1 MTPTSAAQRT
11 RKRAR
16 ATPKAPTRRTGPQAT
31 RTRPP
36 KAPRPAMSPRP
47 LHDTLSTGSIYLP
60 VTARIAETRPLT
72 KLETVFTVELPPGLT
87 LGHEPGQ
94 FVEVSVFG
102 VGEAPI
108 SISSSPSRSNGT
120 FELCVRRAGEVT
132 TALHALHAGDRLGIR
147 GPFGHGF
154 PYQKFYGKDILFAPG
169 GLGLAPLRSLIN
181 QVLDERRNFGRV
193 MLLYGAKHP
202 SELLFTDEVE
212 TWRQRGDMEVH
223 VSVDRPDE
231 TWTGN
236 VGVITTLFPKVQL
249 QPRNTVA
256 VSVGPP
262 VMYRFVLI
270 ELLAK
275 GIPEGNIWLSLE
287 RRMKCGVGKCGHCQ
301 MNDVFTCQE
310 GPAFSYDRIKP
321 LEEAL

>member
-1 MTPTSAAQRT
+1 MTPSLTNDRT
-11 RKRAR
+11 KE
-16 ATPKAPTRRTGPQAT
+16 GVGV
-31 RTRPP
+31 TRPLRD
-36 KAPRPAMSPRP
+36 A
-47 LHDTLSTGSIYLP
+47 LNDTSIYLP
-60 VTARIAETRPLT
+60 VTARVAAMRPLT
-72 KLETVFTVELPPGLT
+72 KLETVFTVELPQGLT
-87 LGHEPGQ
+87 LQHEPGQ

-132 TALHALHAGDRLGIR
+132 SALHALHPGDSLGVR

-154 PYQKFYGKDILFAPG
+154 PFQRFYGKDILFAPG

-181 QVLDERRNFGRV
+181 QVLDERRNFGHV

-212 TWRQRGDMEVH
+212 AWRKRGDMEVH
-223 VSVDRPDE
+223 LSVDRPDE

-236 VGVITTLFPKVQL
+236 VGVITTLFPKVQVH
-249 QPRNTVA
+249 PRNTVA
-256 VSVGPP
+256 ITVGPP

-275 GIPEGNIWLSLE
+275 GIHE
-287 RRMKCGVGKCGHCQ
+287 
-301 MNDVFTCQE
+301 F
-310 GPAFSYDRIKP
+310 AFIVEP
-321 LEEAL
+321 LKLRGATGSSVAPVAVR

>member
-1 MTPTSAAQRT
+1 MTPTPSKRKTQGGVAGTPPAVRKAGKESAGG
-11 RKRAR
+11 AR
-16 ATPKAPTRRTGPQAT
+16 R
-31 RTRPP
+31 
-36 KAPRPAMSPRP
+36 
-47 LHDTLSTGSIYLP
+47 LHDALNDLSIYLP
-60 VTARIAETRPLT
+60 VTARVAAMKPMTR
-72 KLETVFTVELPPGLT
+72 LETVFTVELPGGLS

-120 FELCVRRAGEVT
+120 FELCVRKAGEVT
-132 TALHALHAGDRLGIR
+132 AALHALHPGDSIGVR

-154 PYQKFYGKDILFAPG
+154 PVQQFYGKDILFAPG

-181 QVLDERRNFGRV
+181 EVLDDRRRFGRV

-202 SELLFTDEVE
+202 SELLFMDEVE
-212 TWRQRGDMEVH
+212 AWRQRGDLEVH
-223 VSVDRPDE
+223 VTVDRPDE
-231 TWTGN
+231 DWTGN
-236 VGVITTLFPKVQL
+236 VGVITTLFPKVQVH
-249 QPRNTVA
+249 PRNTVA

-301 MNDVFTCQE
+301 MNHVFTCQE